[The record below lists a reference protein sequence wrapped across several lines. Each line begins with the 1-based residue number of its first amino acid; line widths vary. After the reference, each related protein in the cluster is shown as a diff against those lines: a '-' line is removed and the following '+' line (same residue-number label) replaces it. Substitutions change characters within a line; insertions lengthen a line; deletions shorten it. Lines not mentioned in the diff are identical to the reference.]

1 MFRIPRDSFH
11 IPDIGERLTTEN
23 LLKAVAIA
31 TEEVESWRHGE
42 VSHSGLSGANPQLR
56 NTLPQ
61 PPQEVSHLDIYVR
74 LKPPPQAVARE
85 ESGELEFALAKWQ
98 DLEAHWKNV
107 LGLEATMDTLRI
119 SMEGLRA
126 ELEASSKRLLT
137 TEEKMHALAAD
148 VLQWNKAKTRV
159 HYVLP
164 KVREFVHRATWAK
177 GTPERKRLD
186 ELFKNQLGVHTPVP
200 QMDKVQEE
208 LEVLRKD
215 LQVLSAQGVAVS
227 QECKSISAEIQEC
240 LRRLLS
246 NAAARAVKK
255 RGAARA
261 KKGKLR

>member
-1 MFRIPRDSFH
+1 
-11 IPDIGERLTTEN
+11 LTTEN
-23 LLKAVAIA
+23 LLKTVAVAI
-31 TEEVESWRHGE
+31 EEVESWRHGD
-42 VSHSGLSGANPQLR
+42 VSHSGLNESNPQLR

-61 PPQEVSHLDIYVR
+61 PPEDVSHLEIYIR

-85 ESGELEFALAKWQ
+85 ESTELEFALAKWQ

-107 LGLEATMDTLRI
+107 LGLEATMETLRI

-126 ELEASSKRLLT
+126 ELEASSKRMLT

-148 VLQWNKAKTRV
+148 VLQWNKARSRV

-186 ELFKNQLGVHTPVP
+186 ELFKNQLGVHTAVP

-215 LQVLSAQGVAVS
+215 LQILSAQGVTVS
-227 QECKSISAEIQEC
+227 QECKSISADIQEC
-240 LRRLLS
+240 LRRLIS

-261 KKGKLR
+261 NKNKLR